1 MHADITKVL
10 CKSSRRVT
18 DSYLTIVSKM
28 FAVNVCSVNDYG
40 TAATFADRR
49 TLLVLSLIHI

>member
-40 TAATFADRR
+40 SAATFADRR
-49 TLLVLSLIHI
+49 TLLVPSCD